1 MDRVKERERER
12 AWEMEKAKRKRM
24 DEGATIKAKTGR
36 RQRGEKENARE
47 NNKHENA
54 VHVPNDRFN
63 NHKNHKKQRSR
74 VE

>member
-1 MDRVKERERER
+1 MGDEESETKENGRGCHNKSKNRQE
-12 AWEMEKAKRKRM
+12 AKRR
-24 DEGATIKAKTGR
+24 KA
-36 RQRGEKENARE
+36 EEENARE